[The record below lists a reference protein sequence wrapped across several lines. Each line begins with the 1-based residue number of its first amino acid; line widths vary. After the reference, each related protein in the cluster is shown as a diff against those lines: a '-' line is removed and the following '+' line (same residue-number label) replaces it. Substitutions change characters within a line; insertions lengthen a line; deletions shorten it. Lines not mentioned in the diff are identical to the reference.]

1 MTGSP
6 RNQLKETEV
15 KKIALTLVAVSALSL
30 AACQG
35 GTEANTAVSTDAENA
50 INQANSDLENAQAVA
65 ANALDTMSNQVEAAG
80 AAVENATDAA
90 SAATDA
96 AAENATK

>member
-1 MTGSP
+1 M
-6 RNQLKETEV
+6 
-15 KKIALTLVAVSALSL
+15 KKIALTLVAVSALGL

-35 GTEANTAVSTDAENA
+35 GNEANTALSTDAENA
-50 INQANSDLENAQAVA
+50 INQANSDLENAQAA
-65 ANALDTMSNQVEAAG
+65 ASNALDAASNQVEAAG

-96 AAENATK
+96 ALENATK